1 MELDYVL
8 LGNMGIVYGV
18 GFIIS
23 LLILSKYGERLG
35 FGGYDEEKTYVT
47 QDDYSSNASAY
58 LSFSMIWPLFLLI
71 NSLVYFHGIVTN
83 QIQKLINYYKDD
95 SI

>member
-8 LGNMGIVYGV
+8 LGSMALVYVV

-23 LLILSKYGERLG
+23 LLILSWYGEQLG

-47 QDDYSSNASAY
+47 QDDYSSNASAF
-58 LSFSMIWPLFLLI
+58 LAFSTIWPIFLLV
-71 NSLVYFHGIVTN
+71 NSLVYFHGILTN
-83 QIQKLINYYKDD
+83 QTQKLINYYKDD